1 MKRFLMISL
10 VTMFTMTSV
19 MAQVTVAEP
28 KDAEETLML
37 VSNSKGVL
45 LDQERGSVK
54 ASADASL
61 LIIGAGRM
69 KSRLTVKGT
78 QSSSSVKGSA
88 NTRLIISVKDNTY
101 DPESFIDIFKFEVT
115 EKERRHLVKEIG
127 VLMKTDPDKKLFVDY
142 EAQKYGKSSY
152 LVTLKDLTPGEYGMV
167 IKDPEKPK
175 IKNGMKVATFTV
187 E

>member
-28 KDAEETLML
+28 EHEEEVLML
-37 VSNSKGVL
+37 TSNSKGVL
-45 LDQERGSVK
+45 LDQEKGTIK

-61 LIIGAGRM
+61 LIVGAGKM
-69 KSRLTVKGT
+69 KSRLTVKGV
-78 QSSSSVKGSA
+78 QSASTAKGSST
-88 NTRLIISVKDNTY
+88 TRLIIRVEDNSI
-101 DPESFIDIFKFEVT
+101 DPKTFIDIFQFEVT
-115 EKERRHLVKEIG
+115 AKERRHLVKEIG
-127 VLMKTDPDKKLFVDY
+127 VLMKTDPNQKLFVDY
-142 EAQKYGKSSY
+142 KAQKYGKSSY
-152 LVTLKDLTPGEYGMV
+152 LVTMTDLLPGEYGIV

-175 IKNGMKVATFTV
+175 VRNGMKVTSFTV